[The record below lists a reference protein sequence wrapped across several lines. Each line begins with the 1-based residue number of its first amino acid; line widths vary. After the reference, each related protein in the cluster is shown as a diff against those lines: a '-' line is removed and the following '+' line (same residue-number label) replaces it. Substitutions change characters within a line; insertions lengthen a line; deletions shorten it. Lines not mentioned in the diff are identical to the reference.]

1 MSKSEL
7 NEYIIIIQAW
17 VFFSWFISSIKM
29 KEQFLFCYVYYFCS
43 TRENNGTKLW
53 KQPLSPL
60 ATLYL
65 KSRPRYNKNL
75 KEN

>member
-7 NEYIIIIQAW
+7 NEYIIVIQAW

-29 KEQFLFCYVYYFCS
+29 KEQLLFCYVYYFCS
-43 TRENNGTKLW
+43 TRENNGIKLW

-65 KSRPRYNKNL
+65 KSHPRYNKNL